1 MKMKK
6 IALFLFM
13 TGLISITLCFS
24 SAEASR
30 QQKIKDDPIPVWDA
44 AAEKAATDILEKNC
58 VEKLNWDDK
67 GIKLTLLYGDGSW
80 YKVIGLDEQ
89 DVLKCVSKVQYYTG
103 AELHIVGSPSTDT
116 WLLVPQKPG
125 DVRIF
130 FDRMFLSR
138 EKPLRRVILHVHVDE
153 DLHYTVGLEAP
164 AEGGI

>member
-1 MKMKK
+1 MLRFY
-6 IALFLFM
+6 AGEELQLV
-13 TGLISITLCFS
+13 GAA
-24 SAEASR
+24 SA
-30 QQKIKDDPIPVWDA
+30 
-44 AAEKAATDILEKNC
+44 
-58 VEKLNWDDK
+58 
-67 GIKLTLLYGDGSW
+67 
-80 YKVIGLDEQ
+80 
-89 DVLKCVSKVQYYTG
+89 
-103 AELHIVGSPSTDT
+103 DT